1 MRVAVI
7 DVGSPK
13 NLGWAID
20 CPDQEGDDLDTA
32 VQAIASALRAGP
44 VALGF
49 EAPQFAPMRNDPLTL
64 TQARTGEGSRP
75 FSAGAGASV
84 LVTSLV
90 VVPYVMACLRREIPN
105 GAATFDWKRQLTGQS
120 NLLLWEAFVSNQNS
134 KDPERHKQD
143 ARRAILDF
151 RERMS
156 NPTSLE
162 SDVTTPQAF
171 NLLGAALLRTG
182 WSTDLSLLSAPCL
195 VVRSAARAAA

>member
-20 CPDQEGDDLDTA
+20 GPDQEGDDLDTA
-32 VQAIASALRAGP
+32 VKAIASALRAGP

-49 EAPQFAPMRNDPLTL
+49 EAPQFTPMRNDLRMLTR
-64 TQARTGEGSRP
+64 ARTGEGSRP

-90 VVPYVMACLRREIPN
+90 VVPYTLECLRSEIPN
-105 GAATFDWKRQLTGQS
+105 GKATFDWKRKPRGRGH
-120 NLLLWEAFVSNQNS
+120 LLLWEAFVTNQNS
-134 KDPERHKQD
+134 KAPQRHKQD
-143 ARRAILDF
+143 ARRAVLDF

-156 NPTSLE
+156 DPASVE
-162 SDVTTPQAF
+162 SDVTAPQAF

-182 WSTDLSLLSAPCL
+182 WSTDLSFLSAPCL

>member
-20 CPDQEGDDLDTA
+20 GPDQEGDDLDTA

-49 EAPQFAPMRNDPLTL
+49 EAPQFTPMRNDPLTL
-64 TQARTGEGSRP
+64 TQARTGEGARP
-75 FSAGAGASV
+75 FSAAAGASV
-84 LVTSLV
+84 LVASLV
-90 VVPYVMACLRREIPN
+90 VVPYVMASLRREIPD
-105 GAATFDWKRQLTGQS
+105 GAATFDWKRKLTGRG

-134 KDPERHKQD
+134 RDPERHKQD
-143 ARRAILDF
+143 AKRAVLDF
-151 RERMS
+151 REIMTNS
-156 NPTSLE
+156 TTLE
-162 SDVTTPQAF
+162 SDVTAPQVF
-171 NLLGAALLRTG
+171 NLLGSVLLRTR

-195 VVRSAARAAA
+195 VVRSAARGAA